1 MEECKDQESQSW
13 SWMTICM
20 VYNLALLEVNK
31 KTKIIAS
38 RSASTYTIKLY
49 KKPLHDP
56 RSLLIS
62 LCALNHQYVTMYQQ
76 RTSTY
81 CRSQHVRPQAYPTAI
96 CTPVELIPVN

>member
-20 VYNLALLEVNK
+20 VYNLASLEVNK

-38 RSASTYTIKLY
+38 RSASTCTIKLY

-56 RSLLIS
+56 RSLIS

-81 CRSQHVRPQAYPTAI
+81 CRSQHVKPQAYPTAI